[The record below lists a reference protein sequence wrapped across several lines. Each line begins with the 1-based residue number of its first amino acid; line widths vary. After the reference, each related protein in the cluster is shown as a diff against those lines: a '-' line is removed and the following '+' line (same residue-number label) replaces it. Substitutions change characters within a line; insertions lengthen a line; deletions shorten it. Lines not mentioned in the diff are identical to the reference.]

1 MLASSIRGDPFART
15 RCATARF
22 LSYFTKSALRG
33 MMLDRTAA
41 FVSF

>member
-15 RCATARF
+15 RRHARF